1 MYKRQYKNKLI
12 RKPAGFD
19 CFPSNQTVRPRAAV
33 YTNKKL
39 RFSEIPLYTNA
50 DITTTLGIIA
60 GKYTLLISAYLDIT
74 SNRVVPQILE
84 DAIAFAKEKKFSVI
98 LGMDSNSQSELYGHS
113 TNKRGEDLEDFIFS
127 NNLRVENTGKI
138 PTFESH
144 IGKTII
150 DVTYERFIL
159 TSSNYR

>member
-1 MYKRQYKNKLI
+1 M
-12 RKPAGFD
+12 
-19 CFPSNQTVRPRAAV
+19 
-33 YTNKKL
+33 
-39 RFSEIPLYTNA
+39 
-50 DITTTLGIIA
+50 
-60 GKYTLLISAYLDIT
+60 
-74 SNRVVPQILE
+74 E

-98 LGMDSNSQSELYGHS
+98 LGMDSNSHSELYGYS

-150 DVTYERFIL
+150 DVTL
-159 TSSNYR
+159 TYDLPLLMLGWKVDREYNGSDHNTITASLGREKNR